1 MCALKQLKLAG
12 DMGKGG
18 REGEAGKG
26 LGGNNR
32 VGVYIVRGVLNV
44 SVTIQR

>member
-1 MCALKQLKLAG
+1 MELLKLAG

-18 REGEAGKG
+18 REGEAGMG

-32 VGVYIVRGVLNV
+32 VGVYLVRGVLNV